1 MDYIHSLWGLWEVK
15 ALKIHKITFLLHF
28 NLKRNLLIK
37 GSPQALINMDT
48 LMDFNIFI
56 LLIFLWI
63 ISMVWR
69 FFSGLY
75 AHKMDQTH

>member
-1 MDYIHSLWGLWEVK
+1 M
-15 ALKIHKITFLLHF
+15 
-28 NLKRNLLIK
+28 K

-63 ISMVWR
+63 ISMV
-69 FFSGLY
+69 
-75 AHKMDQTH
+75 